1 MLTRAQKEEQIAEF
15 KEKFERANSFY
26 VADYRG
32 LDVPAVNELRS
43 KIHVEGGGDYEYR
56 VLKNAVLRRAVEGLD
71 ASEVKEHFNGPTVV
85 AFSYGD
91 SIGLAKILT
100 DFSNAHDV
108 FELKGGV
115 FDGKAVTPAEIGTIA
130 NLPTLDEL
138 RGKLVGLIQAP
149 AAQLARLMNAPAGQ
163 LARVVEARRKSL
175 EEVG

>member
-85 AFSYGD
+85 ALSYGD
-91 SIGLAKILT
+91 PIGLARILS
-100 DFSNAHDV
+100 DFSKAHDV
-108 FELKGGV
+108 FELKGGILE
-115 FDGKAVTPAEIGTIA
+115 GKAISPAEIRTIA
-130 NLPTLDEL
+130 TLPTLDGL
-138 RGKLVGLIQAP
+138 RGMLVGLLQAP
-149 AAQLARLMNAPAGQ
+149 AAKLARLMNAPAGQ

-175 EEVG
+175 EEAG